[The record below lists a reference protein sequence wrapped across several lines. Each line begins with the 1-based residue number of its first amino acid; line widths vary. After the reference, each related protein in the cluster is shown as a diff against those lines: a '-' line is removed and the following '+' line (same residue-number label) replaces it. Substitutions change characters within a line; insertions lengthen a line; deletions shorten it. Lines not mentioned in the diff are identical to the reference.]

1 MPRTTTTEKT
11 DALNT
16 LREYFPKGSTI
27 YTILRSVSRSG
38 MSRVISVVAITPDGP
53 RFLSYHTAQV
63 LDMKCTTKGDAGVK
77 VGGCGMDMGFHVA
90 YNLSYVL
97 HGDGYACNHRWL

>member
-1 MPRTTTTEKT
+1 MPKAKLHPDTL
-11 DALNT
+11 DM
-16 LREYFPKGSTI
+16 LREHFPKGSTI

-53 RFLSYHTAQV
+53 RFLSYAAAAV
-63 LDMKCTTKGDAGVK
+63 LGWPVTDKGESGIK
-77 VGGCGMDMGFHVA
+77 VQGCGMDMGYHVA
-90 YNLSYVL
+90 HTLSSIL